1 MENSS
6 LSKRTVAFGIA
17 LAIACVVNAVI
28 VVIKEKSA
36 AVMAGMKKLSGHHW
50 TTHSIIVIVLFLG
63 VGWALTLVR
72 GGQGIN
78 MTGKGLIGTVV
89 SGVALAALIIVGF
102 YLFAD

>member
-1 MENSS
+1 MENTT

-28 VVIKEKSA
+28 VVVKEKSA

-63 VGWALTLVR
+63 VGWALGRAR
-72 GGQGIN
+72 GGRGIN
-78 MTGKGLIGTVV
+78 MTARGLIGTVV
-89 SGVALAALIIVGF
+89 SGVALAGLIIVGF
-102 YLFAD
+102 YLFVD